1 MRVPAKTL
9 KPYLEV
15 AAAIAPIRLG
25 ASYACALLRNRDGQ
39 QEIVASDTTTM
50 FVATIPEASDPVT
63 IAANAKFLA
72 NLVGVHGDV
81 VLEFSE
87 VGEKVPQLAVREV
100 DGKQSSTLKAIAADD
115 FPAVAVPT
123 AFEEAGYKLFLTVS
137 GAELNNYI
145 MRLKTTAAKDDFE
158 YVTFT
163 GDIVQSYTKY
173 AFTYKDVKLL
183 PTVLRIPVSTF
194 MLLKRLL
201 KEHDT
206 VKVYHSEH
214 EVAFVGP
221 NYILQTDLGSG
232 GFLDVSRFQVGEN
245 MLVTVAAADLQKLAK
260 VVKASSGYL
269 RMDIK
274 PNEVEAT
281 FFAPNEE
288 EPAYRVTFPHNT
300 PPAKVKPFTVT
311 ATMPVLTPIVN
322 GLGKDHVAFGVRIT
336 PEKGTVGLIISDGYA
351 QIFAQAAI
359 PAPKQKAPEPA

>member
-9 KPYLEV
+9 KPYLDV
-15 AAAIAPIRLG
+15 AAAIAPTRLG
-25 ASYACALLRNRDGQ
+25 SSYACALLRNRDGQ

-50 FVATIPEASDPVT
+50 FVATIPEASDPVN

-87 VGEKVPQLAVREV
+87 VGEKVPQLAVSEMGAKR
-100 DGKQSSTLKAIAADD
+100 SSTLKAIAADD
-115 FPAVAVPT
+115 FPAVAVPV
-123 AFEEAGYKLFLTVS
+123 AFEEAGYKLFITAS
-137 GAELNNYI
+137 GAELDNYI
-145 MRLKTTAAKDDFE
+145 TRLKTTAAKDDFE

-163 GDIVQSYTKY
+163 GDIVQSYNRY
-173 AFTYKDVKLL
+173 SFTYKDVKLL

-194 MLLKRLL
+194 VLLKRLL
-201 KEHDT
+201 QSTDT
-206 VKVYHSEH
+206 VQIYHSEH

-221 NYILQTDLGSG
+221 NYTLKTELGSG
-232 GFLDVSRFQVGEN
+232 GFLDVSRFQVGDN

-260 VVKASSGYL
+260 VIKSSSGYL
-269 RMDIK
+269 RIDIK
-274 PNEVEAT
+274 PDGVEAT
-281 FFAPNEE
+281 FFAPNESV
-288 EPAYRVTFPHNT
+288 PAYRVTFPHTT

-311 ATMPVLTPIVN
+311 ATMPVLAPIVN

-336 PEKGTVGLIISDGYA
+336 PEKGTVGLIVSDGYA

-359 PAPKQKAPEPA
+359 PAPKAQEPA